1 MVLSVILTINIYDID
16 GLILSNV
23 YSYVIE

>member
-16 GLILSNV
+16 GLLLSNL

>member
-16 GLILSNV
+16 GLILSNL